1 MQELETL
8 VESLTEKRYYVS
20 DTLISNEL
28 ARSLKDEAQTRFHIG
43 DFQEAKVGRQLTKRL
58 DEKIR
63 GDLTSW
69 IEGEMAD
76 HPPALQE
83 YLKFLDD
90 LKDLLNPIFYL
101 GIRSYE
107 GHFAC
112 YDEGAF
118 YRKHVDQH
126 RGRGLRRLSVILYL
140 SDMNDGDGGEVV
152 IYHHDDQDQEVARIN
167 PMLGRILIFL
177 SEDLPH
183 EVLPA
188 FKPRLSLTG
197 WLRA

>member
-1 MQELETL
+1 MQELDAL
-8 VESLTEKRYYVS
+8 IESLTEKRYYVS

-28 ARSLKDEAQTRFHIG
+28 ARALKDVAQTRFHIG

-58 DEKIR
+58 DERIR

-69 IEGEMAD
+69 IEGDMAE
-76 HPPALQE
+76 HPLALQQ
-83 YLKFLDD
+83 YLKFLDN
-90 LKDLLNPIFYL
+90 LKDQLNPIFYL

-140 SDMNDGDGGEVV
+140 SDMDEAAGGEVV
-152 IYHHDDQDQEVARIN
+152 IYHHERQDEEVTRIK
-167 PMLGRILIFL
+167 PMLGRLLIFL

-188 FKPRLSLTG
+188 YKARLSLTG

>member
-1 MQELETL
+1 MQELDALIEA
-8 VESLTEKRYYVS
+8 LTEKRYYVS

-28 ARSLKDEAQTRFHIG
+28 AHALKDEAQTRFHIG

-58 DEKIR
+58 DERIR

-69 IEGEMAD
+69 IEGDMAN
-76 HPPALQE
+76 HSLALQQ
-83 YLKFLDD
+83 YLKFLDN
-90 LKDLLNPIFYL
+90 LKDQLNPIFYL

-140 SDMNDGDGGEVV
+140 SDMSNDDGGEVV
-152 IYHHDDQDQEVARIN
+152 IYHHQKQDVEVTRIR
-167 PMLGRILIFL
+167 PKLGRLLIFL

-188 FKPRLSLTG
+188 YKARLSLTG

>member
-1 MQELETL
+1 MQELDAL
-8 VESLTEKRYYVS
+8 IESLTEKRYYVS

-28 ARSLKDEAQTRFHIG
+28 ARALKDEAQTRFHIG

-58 DEKIR
+58 DERIR

-69 IEGEMAD
+69 IEGDMAE
-76 HPPALQE
+76 HPLALQQ
-83 YLKFLDD
+83 YLKFLDN
-90 LKDLLNPIFYL
+90 LKDQLNPIFYL

-140 SDMNDGDGGEVV
+140 SDMGEADGGEVI
-152 IYHHDDQDQEVARIN
+152 IYHHERQDEEVTRIK
-167 PMLGRILIFL
+167 PMLGRLLIFL

-188 FKPRLSLTG
+188 YKARLSLTG